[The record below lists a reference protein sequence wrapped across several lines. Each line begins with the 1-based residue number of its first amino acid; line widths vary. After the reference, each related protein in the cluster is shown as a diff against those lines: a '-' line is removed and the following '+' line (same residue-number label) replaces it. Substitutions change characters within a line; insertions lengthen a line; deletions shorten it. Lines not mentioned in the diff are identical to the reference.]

1 VPNEDPKDGCEP
13 MNATADVMLTGLAT
27 ASRASRADDR
37 APDAPTVP
45 SFSYARV
52 AEALARDTAGR
63 VGPPHGLTIAAQ
75 LAALLRARIGSG
87 ELARGKPIPGGS
99 ALMQQYGVTQDT
111 VDAAVRTLVAEGLVY
126 VVEGRGAYVAWRA

>member
-1 VPNEDPKDGCEP
+1 
-13 MNATADVMLTGLAT
+13 MNATAHDLPTALAT
-27 ASRASRADDR
+27 ADGSMADDN

-52 AEALARDTAGR
+52 AGVLAGGGAG
-63 VGPPHGLTIAAQ
+63 VANTPHLLTIAAQ

-87 ELARGKPIPGGS
+87 ELARGKPIPGEP
-99 ALMQQYGVTQDT
+99 ALVLQYGVTEDT
-111 VDAAVRTLVAEGLVY
+111 AAAAVRILVAEGLVY

>member
-1 VPNEDPKDGCEP
+1 

-27 ASRASRADDR
+27 ASRESMADDR

-52 AEALARDTAGR
+52 AEALAAGAA
-63 VGPPHGLTIAAQ
+63 GWAGTPHGLTIAAQ

-87 ELARGKPIPGGS
+87 ELARGKPIPGES
-99 ALMQQYGVTQDT
+99 ALMQQCGVTQDT
-111 VDAAVRTLVAEGLVY
+111 VDAAVRALLAEGLVY